1 MLKINIICVGS
12 IKDKYIKE
20 GISEFSKRINKFA
33 NIFFVELKEST
44 KDNIRALSEEKE
56 KIISQMKK
64 GYNIALAL
72 KGHNF
77 SSIEFAN
84 FISKS
89 QQNHSQ
95 INFIIGSSHGLHQDV
110 LNRADF
116 KMSFSQLTFPH
127 QLFRLILIEQIYRG
141 LSINHNGKY
150 HK

>member
-1 MLKINIICVGS
+1 MFGS

-33 NIFFVELKEST
+33 NIFFTQLKEST
-44 KDNIRALSEEKE
+44 KDNIQALSEEKE
-56 KIISQMKK
+56 KIIFQMKK

-72 KGHNF
+72 KGNDF
-77 SSIEFAN
+77 SSTEFAS
-84 FISKS
+84 FISKT

-110 LNRADF
+110 LNQVDF

-127 QLFRLILIEQIYRG
+127 QLFRLILVEQIYRG